1 MLLLKKIDIFS
12 TEFSFYVE
20 NELTRKRTFF
30 GICLTHITI
39 IIGIAYLIYLSILYK
54 NNQIDPK
61 FRSQTFVSEDQIDVN
76 LSQDLVGFRFE
87 YLPNKYIEQVQQ
99 QQNKTYIVYMPVL
112 FYQNLEDF
120 YYYPLNITN
129 CTNPDLDGYNC
140 LDFSQLQN
148 FTLTI
153 STRLNFNTQ
162 IFILVYGCLDID
174 SVKTTIPNNCAS
186 QKEIDDLVN
195 NQNTN
200 LRLKLL
206 TSQYNITSQKFQIN
220 YKNQLIFTSAN
231 LFIQTK
237 LKAQKQS
244 TIIKEGFLIQ
254 SESTY
259 AAPIN
264 YDTFTQQFDRAYAN
278 LTSGVGPY
286 IQVSLAVDELQIMT
300 NIEFPIYPEVLSLVN
315 SIVTL
320 MMGIGCIARY
330 FSQRLLKQQ
339 FFLLFLQNLFQ
350 ETYEKLLKFNKM
362 LPDNEEV
369 CFIKSQQCNDDVAVE
384 FGNHTSN
391 QQINVPSLM
400 VKSKLQFMD
409 SPRTQMSPILTK
421 TNEINLNEFQDLLL
435 EDTKSRE
442 SKAIQIDRNDL
453 ASSREQSKK
462 EMRLSQQGEH
472 FKIASPKDSSNQL
485 KQKNIPQIQNH
496 QLSQQLRQLNLK
508 INKRYASKIKKSTMT
523 IDEFSQ
529 KQARLCQTQKSE
541 IEKISEIFSQ
551 KLKSIFSEENLKII
565 QSKMFGRLK
574 KSSQGKYD
582 CKIDQHIQKDVEC
595 QINKCLDIFQLYKDI
610 IFLKKAVM
618 ILLTKD
624 QLATLQ
630 IVGFSPKTFVQKDN
644 QENETSNLKDLKK
657 KNYFQEQ
664 IEILESKELQSQ
676 YIKKFF
682 SKFQVGKLISE
693 TDYRILASIMN
704 YEQ

>member
-12 TEFSFYVE
+12 TEFSFNVE
-20 NELTRKRTFF
+20 NDLTRKRTFF
-30 GICLTHITI
+30 GVCLTYITI
-39 IIGIAYLIYLSILYK
+39 IIGITYLIYLSILYK

-99 QQNKTYIVYMPVL
+99 QQNKTYIVYQPAL
-112 FYQNLEDF
+112 FYQNMEDF
-120 YYYPLNITN
+120 YYFPLNITN
-129 CTNPDLDGYNC
+129 CTNPDLEGYNC

-153 STRLNFNTQ
+153 STRMNFNTQ

-186 QKEIDDLVN
+186 QKEIDDLIN

-206 TSQYNITSQKFQIN
+206 TSQYNITSQRFQTN

-237 LKAQKQS
+237 LKAQKQ
-244 TIIKEGFLIQ
+244 TTKIKEGVLIQ

-259 AAPIN
+259 VAPIN
-264 YDTFTQQFDRAYAN
+264 YDTFTQQFDKAYAN
-278 LTSGVGPY
+278 LTSRLGPY
-286 IQVSLAVDELQIMT
+286 LQVALAVDELQIMT
-300 NIEFPIYPEVLSLVN
+300 NIEFPIYPEVLSFVN
-315 SIVTL
+315 SIVAL
-320 MMGIGCIARY
+320 MMGVGYIARY

-350 ETYEKLLKFNKM
+350 ETYEQLLKFNNM
-362 LPDNEEV
+362 LPNNQEV
-369 CFIKSQQCNDDVAVE
+369 CFLKSEQHNDEVGVE
-384 FGNHTSN
+384 FGTHTCN
-391 QQINVPSLM
+391 QQIRVPSLM

-409 SPRTQMSPILTK
+409 SPRTEQSPILTK
-421 TNEINLNEFQDLLL
+421 KNEINLNQFQDQLL
-435 EDTKSRE
+435 EDTKSKE
-442 SKAIQIDRNDL
+442 SKTISTDRNDL
-453 ASSREQSKK
+453 ASYKEQSKK
-462 EMRLSQQGEH
+462 QIRLLQPVEH
-472 FKIASPKDSSNQL
+472 FKSVSTKDSSNKIQ
-485 KQKNIPQIQNH
+485 QKNIPKVQSLLLIQ
-496 QLSQQLRQLNLK
+496 RQRKLNLK
-508 INKRYASKIKKSTMT
+508 ISKRQACKIKQSTIT
-523 IDEFSQ
+523 GEEFSQ
-529 KQARLCQTQKSE
+529 KQARLCLTQKSE
-541 IEKISEIFSQ
+541 IQKISDIFSQ
-551 KLKSIFSEENLKII
+551 KLKSIFSQENLKII

-574 KSSQGKYD
+574 QSCFRKND
-582 CKIDQHIQKDVEC
+582 CKIDKHTQKDVEC

-630 IVGFSPKTFVQKDN
+630 IVGCSPKTFVQKDN
-644 QENETSNLKDLKK
+644 QEIKNSNFKDLKR
-657 KNYFQEQ
+657 KNYFEEQ

-682 SKFQVGKLISE
+682 SKFQVGNLISE

-704 YEQ
+704 NEQ